1 MPATNVI
8 DPPVSRLLQRSAPM
22 NNRISYYKLSLDT
35 IYEISRVLSSSYFR
49 NNALKNVLA
58 VLANAFNMKRGMVLL
73 YDDAID
79 QLSVAVSMGI
89 SQQELEKLRYRSGEG
104 IVGKVFKLGMP
115 ILIPDISE
123 EPTFLNRA
131 GRDLKDEKL
140 SFLAVPIVG
149 EKSRIYGV
157 LAVDRNVG
165 DIYSYSSE
173 FNLLKMISSLLAS
186 FLEKIRTIEDERQK
200 LQEEKS
206 RLQNEVVSKFSFQG
220 LVGQSKPMKRVF
232 EKINMVARA
241 RSTVLI
247 RGESG
252 TGKEVVAKTIH
263 FNSDRATKPFIA
275 VNCAAIPHDLVESE
289 MFGYEKGA
297 FTGAS
302 GQKKGKFELADG
314 GTIFLDEIGDIPL
327 AAQSKLLRI
336 IQEREVERLGGTST
350 IAVDVR
356 IIAATNK
363 NLEDEV
369 KAGRFRLDLYYRLNV
384 VTIFLPSLRK
394 RKEDI
399 PLLANHILQRLN
411 KEYGRKLD
419 ISPAAMSAL
428 ARCNYPG
435 NIRELENCIERAA
448 LSAEGNSIQPT
459 DVSCMR
465 GEVCY
470 SHIIESVLNEEFN
483 QPAPPVGGAAG
494 ASAPAVPPAMDLP
507 RQVAPPQAAISAN
520 EYERVL
526 QALEEAGWVQAKAA
540 RLLGMTV
547 RQLNYRIKKYG
558 IELRRI

>member
-1 MPATNVI
+1 MAITTVHPTDSQI
-8 DPPVSRLLQRSAPM
+8 LPRQQGTM
-22 NNRISYYKLSLDT
+22 NNRITYYKLALDT
-35 IYEISRVLSSSYFR
+35 VYEISRVLSASSHR

-58 VLANAFNMKRGMVLL
+58 VLANTFNMKRGMVLL
-73 YDDAID
+73 YEEVSD

-89 SQQELEKLRYRSGEG
+89 SQRELENLRYRSGEG

-131 GRDLKDEKL
+131 KRDLADEKL
-140 SFLAVPIVG
+140 SFLAVPIMG
-149 EKSRIYGV
+149 EQSRIYGV

-165 DIYSYSSE
+165 DIYSYSTE

-186 FLEKIRTIEDERQK
+186 FFEKVRAIEEERQV

-206 RLQNEVVSKFSFQG
+206 RLQNEVITKFSFQG
-220 LVGQSKPMKRVF
+220 LIGQSKPMKRVF
-232 EKINMVARA
+232 EKIRMVCTA

-263 FNSDRATKPFIA
+263 FNSDRSKKPFIA

-297 FTGAS
+297 FTGAAA
-302 GQKKGKFELADG
+302 QKKGKFELANG

-327 AAQSKLLRI
+327 SAQSKLLRI
-336 IQEREVERLGGTST
+336 LQEREVERLGGTST

-369 KAGRFRLDLYYRLNV
+369 KRGNFRLDLYYRLNV
-384 VTIFLPSLRK
+384 VTVFLPPLRK
-394 RKEDI
+394 RREDI
-399 PLLANHILQRLN
+399 PLLAGHILERLN
-411 KEYGRKLD
+411 QEYNRRLSF
-419 ISPAAMSAL
+419 SPAAMSAL

-448 LSAEGNSIQPT
+448 LCATDHTIQPT

-470 SHIIESVLNEEFN
+470 SHIIESVLNEGFDQNGKSPQVEPS
-483 QPAPPVGGAAG
+483 QAPSSEPESSV
-494 ASAPAVPPAMDLP
+494 SPPSVPPRPDIPAD
-507 RQVAPPQAAISAN
+507 
-520 EYERVL
+520 EYGRII

-540 RLLGMTV
+540 RLLGVTV
-547 RQLNYRIKKYG
+547 RQLNYRIKKYD
-558 IELRRI
+558 IEIRKI